1 MKLVVI
7 SSTKGTY
14 PETKLVTEMFD
25 NGLEAFHLRKPTYN
39 KEKLENYIKQIPE
52 TYWHKI
58 IIHSKHLLA
67 IKYNLGGIHYT
78 RKHRKNR
85 IRSWV
90 REKYIVR
97 SIPKIKITTSFHSL
111 ESLMETPKKYD
122 YVFLSPVFD
131 SISKSKYQGK
141 FKDQNFNVFL
151 KKVKQKVYALG
162 GIDASKIDKVK
173 RMDFQGVALHGA
185 IWESENPL
193 ITLNEIKEK
202 CKEKPK
208 SYPSQDLTLQE
219 EQAL

>member
-1 MKLVVI
+1 
-7 SSTKGTY
+7 
-14 PETKLVTEMFD
+14 
-25 NGLEAFHLRKPTYN
+25 
-39 KEKLENYIKQIPE
+39 
-52 TYWHKI
+52 
-58 IIHSKHLLA
+58 
-67 IKYNLGGIHYT
+67 
-78 RKHRKNR
+78 
-85 IRSWV
+85 
-90 REKYIVR
+90 
-97 SIPKIKITTSFHSL
+97 
-111 ESLMETPKKYD
+111 METPKKYD

-193 ITLNEIKEK
+193 ITFNEIKEK